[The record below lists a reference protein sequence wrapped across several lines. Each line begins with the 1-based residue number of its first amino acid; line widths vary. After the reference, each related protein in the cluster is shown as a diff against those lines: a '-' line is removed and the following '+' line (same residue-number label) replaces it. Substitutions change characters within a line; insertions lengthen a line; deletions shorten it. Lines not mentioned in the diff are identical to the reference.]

1 MKKTLQKVLAIV
13 MVLTML
19 FSQMAIMSSAFESE
33 IASVTIV
40 ADGKLIE
47 NYDGY
52 WDDEWDEETGEYIN
66 EYFYY
71 DAECAVTD
79 IIITLNDG
87 SVISEGEMGYYFND
101 AEVVTDQSYDNQWGV
116 GTHNATAVLYS
127 VDGKEFVCEFQ
138 VEIIENPV
146 ENVDVEE
153 VELIEKTNGW
163 WLSSFDEETGEYIEN
178 SWYMYTDIPNSLY
191 EYTITLKDG
200 TVIESENGYVECYGR
215 RFTINTVIDELQYDE
230 HWLVGNTYSA
240 HTRIIGFEFDLNITI
255 VETPVASVDV
265 APITVIEEY
274 DGWWNEDY
282 DWETEEV
289 YSWFYYGY
297 ENCMSEY
304 TVTLKDGTVLESDEF
319 GNIYYNGICYE
330 EEYFDTQYEEHW
342 GLGTHNAIM
351 SVLGFDTE
359 IEVNVIEHPIIS
371 ITAIA
376 QNSLVEGYHGYWE
389 TEWDYEN
396 DCEVEYFR
404 YSPNHANL
412 IFTVTYKDGSVF
424 TGDDNEIYDQTGYW
438 PDTYYSQTYD
448 NQWSVGTNECRIG
461 ILGVEGTCEI
471 EVVENPVE
479 SITAVA
485 QNTLIENTGGYW
497 TTDWDEENNC
507 ETEEYYYYEVY
518 NANLLYTVTYKDG
531 RVFTGDYWDIYYA
544 TGYHIGNYSNQ
555 SYENQWTLGKNET
568 SFEILGVEGTCEI
581 EIVEHPIESVTA
593 VAQKDLIVHGD
604 GYWNSEYN
612 DETGNWDLEYFEYS
626 VNSADILITV
636 TMKDGT
642 VYTGDRWEIE
652 EATGFST
659 YLYNDQSYYNQW
671 DIGEHE
677 VTICVDD
684 IECVAT
690 VNVVESP
697 VESITAVA
705 NRGLIQYADG
715 GWNGTWDDGMLVDKY
730 YDYDASCA
738 ELEYTVTYKD
748 GTVFTGDAW
757 DIYEQTGYDIYYSSN
772 QEFGNEWGLG
782 KHTITIAFLGVES
795 EVEVNVVE
803 SPVKKV
809 TVDKVEIVEE
819 TLGYWYMPDED
830 YVFNYNIDPEYT
842 VELKDGTK
850 LRSENGFIEYEGYT
864 YYLDVDTGNE
874 PLAVGEHQLNANV
887 LGGDCVVNVEILETP
902 IESIT
907 VTPSRD
913 LIQGVDYYTFHE
925 QLLDY
930 NATIT
935 YKDGRIET
943 GKLSDFENK
952 YYAEILYYDGFLID
966 DDYYDP
972 ELLGEYSMPIRFMG
986 VDSEVEINI
995 IENPY
1000 ESVTISGENELYLT
1014 LKKKDGTIVNAKAYG
1029 YEDDVWAYVHDG
1041 CNEDGIIKT
1050 DKGNF
1055 YIGINYDWQE
1065 NNKDVSICLGDIE
1078 SNTLETNNFFAS
1090 YYLFERVIFSIG
1102 LQSAYAPNVYG
1113 YEFNGYSSDNV
1124 NVDDV
1129 IGLSVYMTNYAF
1141 EGNEFYNGF
1150 YGVAIKVEDVEE
1162 LVYEKFGIEIDATQ
1176 AEFYDADEGLVYV
1189 PTPMGFGDMYG
1200 SDCYVTCD
1208 GEFVNGQW
1216 VYVETVTYYSGK
1228 VETTT
1233 VVFNEDLTIA
1243 KISLDSTEEVREGW
1257 VEENG
1262 KWAYYENGV
1271 KLTNQWKKDSKGWC
1285 YLGADGYMA
1294 TNKWIKD
1301 SQGWCYVGDNGYCVT
1316 NTWKKDSKGWCYL
1329 DANGRMATNK
1339 WIKDSQGWC
1348 YVDGSGYCATNT
1360 WKKDSKGWVYLDAS
1374 GRMVTNKW
1382 VKDSKGWCYV
1392 GADGYAVTNCWKKD
1406 SKGWCYLDENGSM
1419 TKNEWVKDGGKWYYL
1434 DGNGYMV
1441 TGTKKIGGKTYK
1453 FNSSGVWVG

>member
-1 MKKTLQKVLAIV
+1 MKKTLQKILAIV

-19 FSQMAIMSSAFESE
+19 FSQMAIMSSAVEPE
-33 IASVTIV
+33 IVSITGEATVSLV
-40 ADGKLIE
+40 E
-47 NYDGY
+47 HYDG
-52 WDDEWDEETGEYIN
+52 WWTCDWDEENQCDTE
-66 EYFYY
+66 EYFFYEPSY
-71 DAECAVTD
+71 ADPYFTVTYS
-79 IIITLNDG
+79 DG
-87 SVISEGEMGYYFND
+87 STVTGDDWDIYHATGMDFGYF
-101 AEVVTDQSYDNQWGV
+101 TDQSYDNQWGV
-116 GTHNATAVLYS
+116 GTHTVTARF
-127 VDGKEFVCEFQ
+127 GEFGYDYDCEFQ
-138 VEIIENPV
+138 VEVIENPV
-146 ENVDVEE
+146 E
-153 VELIEKTNGW
+153 
-163 WLSSFDEETGEYIEN
+163 
-178 SWYMYTDIPNSLY
+178 
-191 EYTITLKDG
+191 
-200 TVIESENGYVECYGR
+200 
-215 RFTINTVIDELQYDE
+215 
-230 HWLVGNTYSA
+230 
-240 HTRIIGFEFDLNITI
+240 
-255 VETPVASVDV
+255 
-265 APITVIEEY
+265 
-274 DGWWNEDY
+274 
-282 DWETEEV
+282 
-289 YSWFYYGY
+289 
-297 ENCMSEY
+297 
-304 TVTLKDGTVLESDEF
+304 
-319 GNIYYNGICYE
+319 
-330 EEYFDTQYEEHW
+330 
-342 GLGTHNAIM
+342 
-351 SVLGFDTE
+351 
-359 IEVNVIEHPIIS
+359 S
-371 ITAIA
+371 ITAVA
-376 QNSLVEGYHGYWE
+376 QKPLVEGYHGYWDYD
-389 TEWDYEN
+389 WDYEN

-424 TGDDNEIYDQTGYW
+424 TGDEYEICDQTGYW
-438 PDTYYSQTYD
+438 PDIYYSQTYD
-448 NQWSVGTNECRIG
+448 NQWTVGTNECRIG
-461 ILGVEGTCEI
+461 LLGVEAICEI
-471 EVVENPVE
+471 EVIENPVE

-593 VAQKDLIVHGD
+593 VAQNDLIYHGD
-604 GYWNSEYN
+604 GYWNTAYN

-652 EATGFST
+652 ETTGFSVEFD
-659 YLYNDQSYYNQW
+659 YYQDYYNQW
-671 DIGEHE
+671 GLGEHE
-677 VTICVDD
+677 VTVCVDD

-697 VESITAVA
+697 VASVTAVA
-705 NRGLIQYADG
+705 NRDLIQYADG
-715 GWNGTWDDGMLVDKY
+715 GWSSYWVDGEEVYKY
-730 YDYDASCA
+730 FDYSVGYAD
-738 ELEYTVTYKD
+738 LEYTVTYKD
-748 GTVFTGDAW
+748 GTVYSGDSW
-757 DIYEQTGYDIYYSSN
+757 EIYEQTGYEIYYFTDQSYDN
-772 QEFGNEWGLG
+772 QWGLG
-782 KHTITIAFLGVES
+782 EHTVTVTFLGVEA
-795 EVEVNVVE
+795 EVDVNVVE
-803 SPVKKV
+803 TPVKKV
-809 TVDKVEIVEE
+809 TVDKVEFVEE

-830 YVFNYNIDPEYT
+830 YVFDYYIDPEFT

-850 LRSENGFIEYEGYT
+850 LYSENGWVEY
-864 YYLDVDTGNE
+864 DGNE
-874 PLAVGEHQLNANV
+874 YSLRIDRANENLAVGEHELDAKA
-887 LGGDCVVNVEILETP
+887 LGADCVVNVEILESP

-907 VTPSRD
+907 VTTTRD

-1000 ESVTISGENELYLT
+1000 ESVTISGENELNLT
-1014 LKKKDGTIVNAKAYG
+1014 LKKKNGTTVNAKAYG
-1029 YEDDVWAYVHDG
+1029 FEDDVWAYVHSD
-1041 CNEDGIIKT
+1041 CAEDGIIKT

-1055 YIGINYDWQE
+1055 YIGIDFYGWE
-1065 NNKDVSICLGDIE
+1065 ERNKDVSICFGDIE
-1078 SNTLETNNFFAS
+1078 SNVLDTNNFFAS
-1090 YYLFERVIFSIG
+1090 YYLFEKMLFSIG
-1102 LQSAYAPNVYG
+1102 LQSAYSEGAYG
-1113 YEFNGYSSDNV
+1113 YEFDGYNSDDV

-1129 IGLSVYMTNYAF
+1129 IGLSVYMTNYAY
-1141 EGNEFYNGF
+1141 EGNVFF
-1150 YGVAIKVEDVEE
+1150 DDFFGVAIEVEEVEE
-1162 LVYEKFGIEIDATQ
+1162 LVYETFGIEIDATQ
-1176 AEFYDADEGLVYV
+1176 AEFYDVETGLVYV

-1200 SDCYVTCD
+1200 SDCYVTSE
-1208 GEFVNGQW
+1208 GSFVNGQW
-1216 VYVETVTYYSGK
+1216 VYVETVTYYSG
-1228 VETTT
+1228 VVNTTT
-1233 VVFNEDLTIA
+1233 VVLNEDLTVA
-1243 KISLDSTEEVREGW
+1243 EISLESTEEVKEGW

-1285 YLGADGYMA
+1285 YLDADGYMA

-1301 SQGWCYVGDNGYCVT
+1301 SKGWCYVGDNGYCVT

-1348 YVDGSGYCATNT
+1348 YVGANGYCVTNK
-1360 WKKDSKGWVYLDAS
+1360 WVKDSKGWVYLDAN

-1419 TKNEWVKDGGKWYYL
+1419 TKNEWVKDDGKWYYL
-1434 DGNGYMV
+1434 DSNGYMV

-1453 FNSSGVWVG
+1453 FNSNGVWIA